1 MLNTYKIN
9 GIMLSLNYNVLE
21 NNVLV
26 LKTLITAHIKIQTMF
41 IAIGQ
46 MSFKVF
52 LKYSQIK
59 LGPKHSQHQIIIGDL
74 HYFGDC
80 IQS

>member
-1 MLNTYKIN
+1 
-9 GIMLSLNYNVLE
+9 MLSLNDNVLE

-26 LKTLITAHIKIQTMF
+26 LKTWLTTHIRIQSMLF
-41 IAIGQ
+41 ISIGQ

-59 LGPKHSQHQIIIGDL
+59 FRPKHSQHEIIMSYL
-74 HYFGDC
+74 HYFDSC
-80 IQS
+80 I